1 MFRSTLMKMNADLIA
16 RLHAEQATNC
26 ALRGMLEAQGKI
38 ASDYVIDAEPSFEF
52 TTQASRA
59 EDSTGEGQGAISAP
73 KRV

>member
-1 MFRSTLMKMNADLIA
+1 MFRSTLMKMNVYLIA
-16 RLHAEQATNC
+16 CLRIERATNC
-26 ALRGMLEAQGKI
+26 ALRGMLEARGTI
-38 ASDYVIDAEPSFEF
+38 ASDFVIDAEPSFEF